1 MQIFWSEPKPSVP
14 DVKRQRSEKLDSR
27 ELDMLAALVPQL
39 ENGVERMVGKI
50 LDIPTRSLN
59 ISVPYGLYIRQEY
72 WDLYVIIKQQLRTN
86 RLLRRFLVLGTSG
99 VGKSVF
105 GVFLLL
111 VFLTERK
118 NVAYRG
124 RDDKLI
130 YFTWD
135 IFGYKCSQTPYAG
148 CNYDGLFDGKGTGEA
163 LQLRKFNCAFLFA
176 DSCPQSYNEFAKTLC
191 FEAYMEPW
199 TKIECDM
206 FADAINLN
214 GKDDWLRTVNLVGG
228 KPSVMVQSRHE
239 SEYLVHH
246 VEASTPKNLED
257 DKYEVQPRKQNRID
271 NWTDSDSFYLY
282 RNENASSRAYPATF
296 FAVETIMKGHFNNY
310 SNKIRDLMR
319 AQASIDQSWRGNE
332 LLHELSASKF
342 CMKSLEGNGV
352 GTVTQHGPLN
362 AAFEAIE
369 ASFEIRNELMLYISM
384 SNYFPATID
393 GVLVIPQD
401 GRIILNSK
409 ELPVVMLAPRLT
421 NLDPPA
427 LDAILLMILLRS
439 KKKAKRGVA
448 CRIT

>member
-1 MQIFWSEPKPSVP
+1 MARKIWFQLLDDESHHAFAGIAAASVIASNDVKDIEDFRNKVHAKFDRTQSRGSATLAHVASNRLKIYADIEAYDAKEKPLEEDVPIGTFGSSKKNALIVLVPTKRQMQIFWSEPKPSVP

-282 RNENASSRAYPATF
+282 RNENAQ
-296 FAVETIMKGHFNNY
+296 
-310 SNKIRDLMR
+310 L
-319 AQASIDQSWRGNE
+319 
-332 LLHELSASKF
+332 
-342 CMKSLEGNGV
+342 
-352 GTVTQHGPLN
+352 
-362 AAFEAIE
+362 
-369 ASFEIRNELMLYISM
+369 
-384 SNYFPATID
+384 
-393 GVLVIPQD
+393 
-401 GRIILNSK
+401 
-409 ELPVVMLAPRLT
+409 
-421 NLDPPA
+421 
-427 LDAILLMILLRS
+427 
-439 KKKAKRGVA
+439 
-448 CRIT
+448 